1 MKSEMKLF
9 EMEQAVLLT
18 KALADES
25 RLRVLFW
32 LREGEMCLCQIVAML
47 DLAPSTVSRH
57 MTVLVQSGLVTS
69 RKDGRWMFYQLAGRH
84 SAVEIRETL
93 KWLKKI
99 FVDQSQLQND
109 LKKLRQIRQQDP
121 SELCEITYTK

>member
-1 MKSEMKLF
+1 M
-9 EMEQAVLLT
+9 QQTVQLT

-57 MTVLVQSGLVTS
+57 MSVLVQSGLVIS
-69 RKDGRWMFYQLAGRH
+69 RKDGRWMFYQLAGRN
-84 SAVEIRETL
+84 APMEVRETL

-99 FVDQSQLQND
+99 LEDQSLF
-109 LKKLRQIRQQDP
+109 RMI
-121 SELCEITYTK
+121 